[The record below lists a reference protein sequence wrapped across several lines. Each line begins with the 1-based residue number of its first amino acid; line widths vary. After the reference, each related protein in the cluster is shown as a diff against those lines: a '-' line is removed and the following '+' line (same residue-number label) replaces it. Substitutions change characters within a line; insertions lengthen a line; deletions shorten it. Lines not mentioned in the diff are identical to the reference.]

1 MTDPST
7 LSADLDDDAALELR
21 RALSTPPRVIP
32 PRWLYDE
39 RGSSLFT
46 EITRLPEYYQTEAER
61 EILVANAAGL
71 AEVSEARTVVELGS
85 GSSDKT
91 RTLLDAFVAHGER
104 GRFVPLDVSAE
115 TLGQAATEL
124 RERYPGL
131 EIDPVVG
138 DFTRHLN
145 RPPSG
150 DRKLV
155 LFLGGT
161 IGNFYVEQR
170 RAFLGA
176 LGDVLLPGD
185 SVLVGV
191 DLVKPIDRLIA
202 AYDDSAGLTEAFIR
216 NALANINRTYQGD
229 IDVGN
234 FGYVPFWDGRQ
245 ERIDMRLRAL
255 EPEHARL
262 DVLDLELDL
271 MAGEELRVEISTKF
285 RLDRFV
291 GELEDSSFEDV
302 EWFTDSAGEFALVL
316 ARRRDL

>member
-1 MTDPST
+1 M
-7 LSADLDDDAALELR
+7 
-21 RALSTPPRVIP
+21 
-32 PRWLYDE
+32 
-39 RGSSLFT
+39 
-46 EITRLPEYYQTEAER
+46 
-61 EILVANAAGL
+61 
-71 AEVSEARTVVELGS
+71 VELGS

-91 RTLLDAFVAHGER
+91 RTLLDAFVAHGEIR
-104 GRFVPLDVSAE
+104 RFVPLDVSAE
-115 TLGQAATEL
+115 TLGHAVTEL

-131 EIDPVVG
+131 EVDPVVG

-145 RPPSG
+145 RLPSG

-161 IGNFYVEQR
+161 IGHFYVEQR

-185 SVLVGV
+185 SLLVGV

-245 ERIDMRLRAL
+245 ERIDMRLRTL

-291 GELEDSSFEDV
+291 GEREDSSFEDV

-316 ARRRDL
+316 VRRRDL